1 MHVRCYVLELLLMN
15 LLYVVSDATSARKL
29 GQSVLSDSKHDSHRR
44 IPTSRELSTLEVM
57 SLQIPANHVPEPE
70 RLVDEKPVK
79 TVHTKVDT
87 KPADHPKPNPKPQ
100 TSNL

>member
-1 MHVRCYVLELLLMN
+1 
-15 LLYVVSDATSARKL
+15 
-29 GQSVLSDSKHDSHRR
+29 
-44 IPTSRELSTLEVM
+44 M